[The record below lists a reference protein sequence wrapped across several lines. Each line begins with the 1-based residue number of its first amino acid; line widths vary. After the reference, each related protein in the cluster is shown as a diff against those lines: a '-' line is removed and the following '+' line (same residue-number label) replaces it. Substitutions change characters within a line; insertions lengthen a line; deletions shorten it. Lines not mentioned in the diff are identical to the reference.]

1 MLESKLR
8 SFPAKLAQQGGW
20 GEWEELK
27 LKLTQPQ
34 VELETW
40 VKLDNMGSIWNYK
53 ERELGSGINLGL
65 IWDGYGIDLGLI
77 CD

>member
-8 SFPAKLAQQGGW
+8 SFPAKLAPLTPTQGGW
-20 GEWEELK
+20 GEWGELK

-40 VKLDNMGSIWNYK
+40 VKLENMGSIWNYK
-53 ERELGSGINLGL
+53 ERELGSGINL
-65 IWDGYGIDLGLI
+65 
-77 CD
+77 